1 MVLRIFSACNNDA
14 LRVASN
20 SPHGNTG
27 DAIMN
32 NSNMAMGTI
41 FEFTGGFA
49 DCTIT
54 MDDTSSDNTEFSDN
68 KASDQVIVDGQGI
81 VPNGSIVES
90 ESIIYLKQ
98 LDDDGNPI
106 DPMITISVFSKGGDY
121 TDIWGF
127 ATDTSLMD
135 GAQYV
140 KVGGSNWGSS
150 SYMDFEDVDG
160 VPCFVAGTL
169 IATPEGERRIE
180 DLKAGDRVCTAEGDT
195 QPVLWI
201 GCSPVTSTG
210 SVAQQPIQFS
220 PGSLGPDLPH
230 RTLLVSPQ
238 HRMVLRIG
246 QREVLAPAKS
256 LLPLAGVRQMM
267 GRRDVVYV
275 HVLLPQHSVL
285 MTEGVASESFY
296 PGPMALRMLGEDC
309 AQHLLHEVLQGQPY
323 GPMARPCLRDRDASL
338 WARRNRAFL
347 ESDGIELAS

>member
-14 LRVASN
+14 LRVSSN
-20 SPHGNTG
+20 SPHGDTG
-27 DAIMN
+27 TPIMN
-32 NSNMAMGTI
+32 NSNMALGTI
-41 FEFTGGFA
+41 FEFTAGYD
-49 DCTIT
+49 DCAIT
-54 MDDTSSDNTEFSDN
+54 MDDTSSDSSSFGDDQ
-68 KASDQVIVDGQGI
+68 ASNHVIVDGQGI
-81 VPNGSIVES
+81 VANGTSVES

-98 LDDDGNPI
+98 LDDGGNPI
-106 DPMITISVFSKGGDY
+106 DPMITVSVFSKDGDY
-121 TDIWGF
+121 SDIWGF

-140 KVGGSNWGSS
+140 KVGGSNWGKS
-150 SYMDFEDVDG
+150 SYMDFKDVDG

-180 DLKAGDRVCTAEGDT
+180 DLRVGDMVCTAEGDA
-195 QPVLWI
+195 QPVLWV
-201 GCSPVTSTG
+201 GRSPVTSSG
-210 SVAQQPIQFS
+210 SVTQQPIQFS
-220 PGSLGPDLPH
+220 PGSLGPDLPQ

-246 QREVLAPAKS
+246 QREVFAPAKS
-256 LLPLAGVRQMM
+256 LLPLAGVRQVM